1 MYTRDTLHRAAL
13 LLMKRG
19 KAKSVDEA
27 YEMLRRYHI
36 TVAVG
41 LDAANTSSGQA
52 CLLSVINTAVR
63 ACIGGVSVVGIQGDE
78 SALTPLTLMAS
89 VSDAVVELGGRIIT
103 EPPENTPLI
112 IIGNYKG
119 NVAGGPIVRATFG
132 GFAGGV
138 IPIEEDF
145 QLAEDSDFPPSA
157 IFAGV
162 LAVAEC
168 FAVLLDGNVLAGQ
181 RALGLNL
188 YDPHN
193 DWRNL
198 KSARGVLLPADLWL
212 LGLGHLGQAYAWTLG
227 ALPYAAGTKPRFYLQ
242 DFDLANEANLSTS
255 VLTSQD
261 DLEELK
267 TRITA
272 KWLEERGFTT
282 RLIERRFD
290 KDLKRNP
297 DEPNILLC
305 GVDNPATRR
314 LLENPGF
321 DLVIDAGLGASAADY
336 DGFALHTFTS
346 RGRAKDAY
354 PDSDRPQKRQ
364 LRDDKSQSAIEGLGK
379 DQCGLYWGLEV
390 AVGVPFVGV
399 AVSCLVITQIVRAI
413 DGAPLLDTLSG
424 ALNCLDLVDFY
435 SDGITIRNPGYKVP
449 DIISIK

>member
-1 MYTRDTLHRAAL
+1 MYTKDTLHRAAL

-19 KAKSVDEA
+19 KAKSADEA
-27 YEMLRRYHI
+27 HEMLKRYQI
-36 TVAVG
+36 TVAIG
-41 LDAANTSSGQA
+41 PDAANTGSGQA

-78 SALTPLTLMAS
+78 SVLTPLTLMAS
-89 VSDAVVELGGRIIT
+89 LADAVEELGGRIIT
-103 EPPENTPLI
+103 EPLENTPLI

-132 GFAGGV
+132 GFSGGV

-157 IFAGV
+157 VFAGA

-168 FAVLLDGNVLAGQ
+168 FAALLDNNVLVGQ

-188 YDPHN
+188 YDPQN
-193 DWRNL
+193 DWRNP
-198 KSARGVLLPADLWL
+198 KSATGVLLPADLWL

-227 ALPYAAGTKPRFYLQ
+227 ALPYATGTKPRLYLQ
-242 DFDLANEANLSTS
+242 DFDTANKANLSTS
-255 VLTSQD
+255 VLTGQD
-261 DLEELK
+261 DIEKLK
-267 TRITA
+267 TRITS
-272 KWLEERGFTT
+272 KWLEERGFAT
-282 RLIERRFD
+282 RLVERRFD
-290 KDLKRNP
+290 KDLQRNP

-305 GVDNPATRR
+305 GVDNPETRR
-314 LLENPGF
+314 LLESPGF
-321 DLVIDAGLGASAADY
+321 ALVIDAGLGASAADY
-336 DGFALHTFTS
+336 DGFTLHTFTN
-346 RGRAKDAY
+346 RRRAQNAY
-354 PDSDRPQKRQ
+354 PDSGRSQRRQ
-364 LRDDKSQSAIEGLGK
+364 AGNDKNRAAVEGLGK

-435 SDGITIRNPGYKVP
+435 SEGVAIRNPGYKEP
-449 DIISIK
+449 KQ